1 MELRIF
7 KSIMYGHL
15 RPWLFQGDEKFF
27 RTHLTP
33 TFANP
38 STSIDEYYKVLKS
51 IFNNN
56 RELFDDESLDVYL
69 RQPHSNSEYQILQPV
84 VEVTLPPATNAKE
97 RFYYALIKNE
107 ATRTSNNVFQAL
119 SKKLQDYDRKYIVN
133 VFKSNL
139 VAVLSNFP
147 SVVQS
152 IESPDATTQA
162 ILNALKLHTVRL
174 LKETELLYP
183 QFLNSLPSDDAQI
196 FMEYLKEEIP
206 NEEYLKESEQVRQ
219 IKHHLK
225 EVYTGI
231 KLKTLANPN
240 AISFGYT
247 GNKDNLKA
255 TLQKLELAIDL
266 LKNET
271 SSDYLYEVLTSNDID
286 LNGPKIFLGINTNEF
301 RYIINQL
308 KPKFKNLKL
317 SVIEQTDLFRS
328 KDNPHQNLKA
338 RTLSS
343 STNYPDY
350 APNKATINSIIKEI

>member
-1 MELRIF
+1 
-7 KSIMYGHL
+7 MYGHL

-51 IFNNN
+51 IFNNH

-69 RQPHSNSEYQILQPV
+69 QKPHSNSEYQILQPII
-84 VEVTLPPATNAKE
+84 ELTLPPATNAKE

-139 VAVLSNFP
+139 VAVLSNFS

-152 IESPDATTQA
+152 LEAPDATALA
-162 ILNALKLHTVRL
+162 ILNALKLHTVQL

-196 FMEYLKEEIP
+196 FMEFLKEEIP
-206 NEEYLKESEQVRQ
+206 EDEIFTKSGQESHIRNSLLQT
-219 IKHHLK
+219 I
-225 EVYTGI
+225 
-231 KLKTLANPN
+231 ANVPLRNIVSSN
-240 AISFGYT
+240 AFSFGFKGDGEALKIVLLQLSNQLDLVKQPT
-247 GNKDNLKA
+247 TAEHLLTLLTTKDIK
-255 TLQKLELAIDL
+255 TCTTEIFIGC
-266 LKNET
+266 ET
-271 SSDYLYEVLTSNDID
+271 T
-286 LNGPKIFLGINTNEF
+286 EF
-301 RYIINQL
+301 RYIIDL
-308 KPKFKNLKL
+308 WKPYFKKL
-317 SVIEQTDLFRS
+317 TPTNIEKSNLFRS
-328 KDNPHQNLKA
+328 KDHPSTNLNAQNLY
-338 RTLSS
+338 SS
-343 STNYPDY
+343 KHKDKTKNQT
-350 APNKATINSIIKEI
+350 TIDNIFKHMK